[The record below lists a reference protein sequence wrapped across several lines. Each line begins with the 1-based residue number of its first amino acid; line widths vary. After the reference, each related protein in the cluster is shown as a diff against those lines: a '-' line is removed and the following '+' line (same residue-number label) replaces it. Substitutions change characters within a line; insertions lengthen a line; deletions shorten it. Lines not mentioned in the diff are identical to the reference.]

1 MNYNNENTLKDYAL
15 WYYFRY
21 YPSNKRLEQKLLEKS
36 DNTELTK
43 TVIDSIFHLLLEDKI
58 LPAKIDNYI
67 YRNKN
72 YRYIEQKM
80 REKLFPMDKV
90 WEYLE
95 KYRSSWESLLKDD
108 FLERKIKIFKQK
120 GKSNT
125 YIMNKLWETKLD
137 REKLEKMLDWYS
149 DNDALKKEL
158 EKIVSRST
166 KINLE
171 SYEWKQKVVEKLIR
185 KGFKYG
191 DVKKELEI
199 LTNY

>member
-43 TVIDSIFHLLLEDKI
+43 TVIDSIFHLLLEEKI

-80 REKLFPMDKV
+80 REKLFPMEKV
-90 WEYLE
+90 AEYLE
-95 KYRSSWESLLKDD
+95 KYRSTWESLLKDD
-108 FLERKIKIFKQK
+108 FLQRKIKIFKQK

-137 REKLEKMLDWYS
+137 REKLEKMLEWQRD
-149 DNDALKKEL
+149 DEALKKEL
-158 EKIVSRST
+158 EKILSRST

-185 KGFKYG
+185 KWFKYG
-191 DVKKELEI
+191 DIKKRLRNI
-199 LTNY
+199 DK

>member
-1 MNYNNENTLKDYAL
+1 MNYNNENTLRDYAL

-36 DNTELTK
+36 DNIELTK

-80 REKLFPMDKV
+80 REKLFPMEKV
-90 WEYLE
+90 TEYLE

-125 YIMNKLWETKLD
+125 YIINKFWETKLD
-137 REKLEKMLDWYS
+137 REKLEKMLEWYW
-149 DNDALKKEL
+149 DDEALKKEL
-158 EKIVSRST
+158 DKILSRST
-166 KINLE
+166 KVNLE

-191 DVKKELEI
+191 DIKKL
-199 LTNY
+199 LTNKYN